1 MYWTAVCIGSIQSVV
16 QSVVK
21 PYCAPACA

>member
-1 MYWTAVCIGSIQSVV
+1 MYWTATCIGSIATVV

-21 PYCAPACA
+21 PYWAPAWA